1 MTNLQDPSDWYIY
14 LSFTIKNNPS
24 CRYTY
29 LYPPPPHT
37 ETVSHHQDCEPFLR
51 WGIRTTKPTRLWRLH
66 PGWGGRPKVYILG
79 KLWYFTNL
87 DFPEI
92 RWFPVLNYRLRWG
105 RLRSLKNC
113 LDIHNTWIL
122 WDTLEAQTNSTTT
135 TTYNWQHGSL
145 RRLEKYWA
153 QVIGKPHKESR
164 DLMNTK
170 TIKNIWQLIIN
181 PYPECFFS
189 HFG

>member
-24 CRYTY
+24 CRYKH
-29 LYPPPPHT
+29 LDLPPPPHT

-122 WDTLEAQTNSTTT
+122 WDTLEAQNKLNHHYHLQLAT
-135 TTYNWQHGSL
+135 WQPPQAWKVLGPGHRQTSQRIKGSH
-145 RRLEKYWA
+145 EY
-153 QVIGKPHKESR
+153 
-164 DLMNTK
+164 
-170 TIKNIWQLIIN
+170 KNNQKHLAIDYKSLPWM
-181 PYPECFFS
+181 FF
-189 HFG
+189 